1 MDRSG
6 GWSVCSRSQGTGH
19 RIARVGPDVRAF
31 REHPPD
37 MPTRR
42 HDESGAP
49 PSPPCHR
56 IWRKRSTRASSTRG
70 RSRPTPSWHGWGSR
84 SHGSAGTGS
93 REPAPSRAISSPAG
107 LFHGGGYVVIAET
120 LASMHA
126 AVRSGAPVVGVDLDA
141 THLRSIT
148 SGTVYA
154 RAQVLHGGRRLF
166 NHEVRMTDADDRL
179 LSIVR
184 ISNMVLGSS

>member
-1 MDRSG
+1 MSQRPTFPALSPDTDEAEYARLLD
-6 GWSVCSRSQGTGH
+6 GWH
-19 RIARVGPDVRAF
+19 F
-31 REHPPD
+31 PPD
-37 MPTRR
+37 TLVERMGIEAARL
-42 HDESGAP
+42 
-49 PSPPCHR
+49 
-56 IWRKRSTRASSTRG
+56 
-70 RSRPTPSWHGWGSR
+70 GWDWIE
-84 SHGSAGTGS
+84 GTCPVEGNLQ
-93 REPAPSRAISSPAG
+93 PAG

-126 AVRSGAPVVGVDLDA
+126 AVRSGGPVVGVDLNA
-141 THLRSIT
+141 THLRSIR

>member
-1 MDRSG
+1 MTQSP
-6 GWSVCSRSQGTGH
+6 TF
-19 RIARVGPDVRAF
+19 P
-31 REHPPD
+31 PLTPD
-37 MPTRR
+37 M
-42 HDESGAP
+42 DEAAYA
-49 PSPPCHR
+49 R
-56 IWRKRSTRASSTRG
+56 FVE
-70 RSRPTPSWHGWGSR
+70 GWEFP
-84 SHGSAGTGS
+84 AGTLVERMGIDLA
-93 REPAPSRAISSPAG
+93 RLGWDWIEGTCPVEGNLQPAG

-126 AVRSGAPVVGVDLDA
+126 AVRSGSPVVGVDLNA
-141 THLRSIT
+141 THLRSIR

-166 NHEVRMTDADDRL
+166 SHEVRMTDADDRL